1 MNHKHSFSDEAIN
14 AFIDNQ
20 LLAEEK
26 ERFYTGLEQDKDL
39 SHYVCRLRTMHELIQ
54 DAYNPETLPPLASQR
69 KTRNSWNRL
78 CRAAAVLLL
87 FVAGGTAGWFG
98 RGQMYQDIDV
108 AALATQATA
117 ASHARERSVL
127 LHISSGDPERINM
140 ALGEAERMLQR
151 AHEDGTPLQLEI
163 LANDG
168 GLNLL
173 RAGNVDVAAKI
184 AALKQDYGN
193 VSFMACAKAL
203 QRLQEKGVHY
213 KLVPQAQV
221 VPSALDE
228 IVERMEK
235 GWIYIR
241 V

>member
-1 MNHKHSFSDEAIN
+1 MNHQHSFSDEAIN

-20 LLAEEK
+20 LLTEEK
-26 ERFYTGLEQDKDL
+26 ERFYTSLEQDDEL
-39 SHYVCRLRTMHELIQ
+39 SRHVCRLRTMHELIQ
-54 DAYNPETLPPLASQR
+54 DAYDPEVLPPQGRQR
-69 KTRNSWNRL
+69 KQGKSWGRF

-87 FVAGGTAGWFG
+87 FVAGGTAGWIG
-98 RGQMYQDIDV
+98 RGELRQEATLSSLATQH
-108 AALATQATA
+108 AALAQL
-117 ASHARERSVL
+117 RERSVL
-127 LHISSGDPERINM
+127 LHISSGDPEHISM

-151 AHEDGTPLQLEI
+151 AQSEGTPLKLEI
-163 LANDG
+163 LANDS

-173 RAGNVDVAAKI
+173 RAGNSDVAGKI
-184 AALKQDYGN
+184 AELQKNYSN
-193 VSFMACAKAL
+193 VSFTACAKAL

-213 KLVPQAQV
+213 DLVPQAKV

-235 GWIYIR
+235 GWIYVR